1 MTWRPLPLRTVTPA
15 FLGRFAEGDRSGQ
28 MAFPIPSLRGVLA
41 YWLRAL
47 AGPHVGDDTG
57 QLLRAETELF
67 GTAAGEGTAGPSR
80 ILLRGGRLGIS
91 ALTAPDLKLG
101 YLMGPGLTD
110 ENQPRPRHLS
120 PSTLTLQ
127 VRNLGTP
134 SHADLFLSALW
145 ALRTFGGIGAR
156 TRRGFGTLAI
166 DPDRVPRLN
175 LERHS
180 FDRAWL
186 MRDNPADLPAVL
198 DCVAQALADLGV
210 RDGAFAGQP
219 GYPCFADGWFQA
231 AEHSLREGGTHLH
244 ALADLGDL
252 LKRFRHPGTPPK
264 PGRLPSTA
272 GYRQIARPYA
282 ERTTPTGPFPDGAL
296 GLPVVYTVHGF
307 TEPVTVEPVD
317 ADASPA
323 RRASPLWLRVTPR
336 PRGWRLRSLAFH
348 TLWLP
353 DDVGLRVKM
362 GASSGGRRPE
372 AVAKPSAAAVRA
384 ELDRWFTFI
393 TAERPAPSG
402 GG

>member
-1 MTWRPLPLRTVTPA
+1 MTWQPLPLRTVTPA
-15 FLGRFAEGDRSGQ
+15 FLGRFPEGAGSGQ

-67 GTAAGEGTAGPSR
+67 GTAAGEGTAGPSK
-80 ILLRGGRLGIS
+80 ILLRGGRIAVS
-91 ALTAPDLKLG
+91 APPAPDLKLG

-110 ENQPRPRHLS
+110 ENQPRPRRLG
-120 PSTLTLQ
+120 PSILKLE
-127 VRNLGTP
+127 VRNLGRP
-134 SHADLFLSALW
+134 SHADLFFSALW

-175 LERHS
+175 LERNS

-186 MRDNPADLPAVL
+186 MRDHPADLPAVL
-198 DCVAQALADLGV
+198 DCVARALADLGV
-210 RDGAFAGQP
+210 RNGTFAGQP
-219 GYPCFADGWFQA
+219 KYPCFADGWFHV
-231 AEHSLREGGTHLH
+231 AEHWLREGGTHLL

-252 LKRFRHPGTPPK
+252 LKRFRHPGTPPQ
-264 PGRLPSTA
+264 PGRLPNTA
-272 GYRQIARPYA
+272 GYRQIARAYA
-282 ERTTPTGPFPDGAL
+282 ERRTPAGPFPDGAL

-307 TEPVTVEPVD
+307 TESVTVEPVD

-336 PRGWRLRSLAFH
+336 ARGWRLRSLAFH
-348 TLWLP
+348 TQWLP
-353 DDVGLRVKM
+353 DDVRLRVKM
-362 GASSGGRRPE
+362 GTTSGGRRPDP
-372 AVAKPSAAAVRA
+372 VAKPSAATIRA

-393 TAERPAPSG
+393 DAERPAGPG
-402 GG
+402 G